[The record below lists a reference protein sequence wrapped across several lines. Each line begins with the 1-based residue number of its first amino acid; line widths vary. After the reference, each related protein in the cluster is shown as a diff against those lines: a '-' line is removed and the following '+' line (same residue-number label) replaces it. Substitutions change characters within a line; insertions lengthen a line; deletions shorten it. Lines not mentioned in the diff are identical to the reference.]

1 MDTSIE
7 LLYLTN
13 VQYNRTTNEDEQTN
27 SEEITKEEYEFY
39 KKRILFSIKEMFQGK
54 HKKYTG
60 NMKNAFDEYISCA
73 VKHFKLQDKY
83 DILQAEYKNLEDE
96 ANKTTQNNHPKES
109 NHSKEMEHNDVQ
121 MLANNHFDR
130 DAHMNPNKLTQNG
143 FVKVIEP
150 ETKVIYPYKK
160 EINLKDPKLKSKGIQ
175 KKNKFALLG
184 KSEPKKE
191 KKEKKSKKEKKKKKE
206 KKLDEKKVS

>member
-1 MDTSIE
+1 MDTSLE

-13 VQYNRTTNEDEQTN
+13 VQYNRTPNEDDQNNTE
-27 SEEITKEEYEFY
+27 EEITKEEYEFY

-60 NMKNAFDEYISCA
+60 NMKNAFDEYISSA
-73 VKHFKLQDKY
+73 IKHFKLQDKY
-83 DILQAEYKNLEDE
+83 DILQAEYKNLED
-96 ANKTTQNNHPKES
+96 NTIQTNQNNHPKQS

-121 MLANNHFDR
+121 MLANSHFDR

-143 FVKVIEP
+143 FVRVIEP
-150 ETKVIYPYKK
+150 EKKVIYPHQK

-175 KKNKFALLG
+175 KKTKFSLLG

-191 KKEKKSKKEKKKKKE
+191 KKVKKEKKEKKKKKD
-206 KKLDEKKVS
+206 KR